1 MVNIDKKMENTE
13 LPEPDHCRA
22 KSFDRSKKIAASRT
36 APELSEIGVFHL
48 LSILTIILTMVY
60 NMSKGGHMIEVSI
73 SEFKAKCLALLEQV
87 RKTREPI
94 RVTRHGKPRRRS
106 RSSNAGVDRSKWIG
120 SLKGTVEILGDII
133 SPATDKDE
141 WEAER
146 D

>member
-1 MVNIDKKMENTE
+1 
-13 LPEPDHCRA
+13 
-22 KSFDRSKKIAASRT
+22 
-36 APELSEIGVFHL
+36 
-48 LSILTIILTMVY
+48 
-60 NMSKGGHMIEVSI
+60 MIEVSI

-94 RVTRHGKPRRRS
+94 RVTRHGKPV
-106 RSSNAGVDRSKWIG
+106 AEVVPPTPTVDRSKWIG

-133 SPATDKDE
+133 SPAMDKDE